1 MTAQCARVQ
10 SASPAERQ
18 AAEDTITRRLE
29 QLASK
34 LAAARGRKATLVCL
48 GLEDAPA
55 TYREALHDIVAQL
68 VRHAL
73 ADAVEPVAERVA
85 AAKPAAATL
94 IAELLD
100 HGEEGFELVFQD
112 DGRGID
118 HERLRARAIARGL
131 LLPRA
136 AAQLDAR
143 RLAAFIFRPGFV
155 QEDATDAEAIGMSGV
170 RELVM
175 RLGGEIGIA
184 TRSGAFTRFRISLPP
199 VDQPVL
205 A

>member
-1 MTAQCARVQ
+1 MN
-10 SASPAERQ
+10 
-18 AAEDTITRRLE
+18 AAETVTQQLERLA
-29 QLASK
+29 AS
-34 LAAARGRKATLVCL
+34 LAAARGRKAILVCL
-48 GLEDAPA
+48 GLEEAPA
-55 TYREALHDIVAQL
+55 AYLQALHDIVAQL
-68 VRHAL
+68 VRYAL
-73 ADAVEPVAERVA
+73 ADAIEPVAERVA

-94 IAELLD
+94 VAEFLD
-100 HGEEGFELVFQD
+100 HDEEGFELVFQD

-118 HERLRARAIARGL
+118 HERLRTRAVARGL
-131 LLPRA
+131 LSPQV
-136 AAQLDAR
+136 AAQLDPR
-143 RLAAFIFRPGFV
+143 RLTAFIFRPGFAP
-155 QEDATDAEAIGMSGV
+155 EDVGDDAAIGMSGV

>member
-1 MTAQCARVQ
+1 MT
-10 SASPAERQ
+10 EDETIRQ
-18 AAEDTITRRLE
+18 RLE
-29 QLASK
+29 QLAAR

-55 TYREALHDIVAQL
+55 AYRQPVHDIVAQL

-73 ADAVEPVAERVA
+73 TDAIEPVAERVA

-100 HGEEGFELVFQD
+100 HGEDGFELVFQD

-118 HERLRARAIARGL
+118 HERLRARAITRGL
-131 LLPRA
+131 LSSQA
-136 AAQLDAR
+136 AARLDAR

-155 QEDATDAEAIGMSGV
+155 RNEADDAEGIGMSGV

-175 RLGGEIGIA
+175 LLGGEIGIA